1 MFYVFELFLPSLT
14 AKVQFNWLDA
24 LDLEG
29 QLTEDEIMIRDSF
42 RTYCQEKLMP
52 RIIMANR
59 NEGKP
64 FLCVLFIFVAQCCL
78 FPVSIVNT
86 IYVEIAQQ
94 IMIYKPNFWCWCFIL
109 LIVILRIG
117 MLTLGI

>member
-1 MFYVFELFLPSLT
+1 MFCFCLFFFRLLT

-59 NEGKP
+59 NEGEP
-64 FLCVLFIFVAQCCL
+64 LPMLPLHPSPVLVPTGVF
-78 FPVSIVNT
+78 
-86 IYVEIAQQ
+86 Y
-94 IMIYKPNFWCWCFIL
+94 
-109 LIVILRIG
+109 
-117 MLTLGI
+117 